1 MIVRVSAVL
10 SVVLHAVIV
19 DTESTYLHCAL
30 FVFAPVMQCIS
41 FLRGVERN

>member
-19 DTESTYLHCAL
+19 DTESTYI
-30 FVFAPVMQCIS
+30 APV
-41 FLRGVERN
+41 N